1 MRLTFLLKSLFKSLS
16 ANKRQSLLT
25 IGSLVIGV
33 VSLLLVL
40 SLGNGVGQSIVQQFK
55 FGHWRTEDLYY

>member
-1 MRLTFLLKSLFKSLS
+1 MKLTFLLKSLFKSLR

-40 SLGNGVGQSIVQQFK
+40 SLGNGVRQLEK
-55 FGHWRTEDLYY
+55 FLSSLLTDTKKFQ